1 MENNAKPQSKK
12 PSIKTNIN
20 VDAMLLKNENPNQV
34 NKISL
39 LLKIKCDFFLR
50 KLFDNLKKK
59 KTLKINKYNK
69 KIKKR
74 LNLNVYDYIQN
85 SKIEIEIIPKENA
98 YGNIINITK
107 NEGFFSYIF

>member
-50 KLFDNLKKK
+50 KLFDNLKKRK
-59 KTLKINKYNK
+59 HSKSINI
-69 KIKKR
+69 IKKFK
-74 LNLNVYDYIQN
+74 LN
-85 SKIEIEIIPKENA
+85 
-98 YGNIINITK
+98 
-107 NEGFFSYIF
+107 